1 MVLFYVCPGSF
12 SVTEEVFGLIHSVRV
27 EDQKPIQWLQNFT
40 VRQNTTPD
48 NMLSTLLGR
57 LTF

>member
-1 MVLFYVCPGSF
+1 MFLNKEEEN
-12 SVTEEVFGLIHSVRV
+12 VTWCCLIHSVRV
-27 EDQKPIQWLQNFT
+27 EDQKPIQWLENFT

-48 NMLSTLLGR
+48 NMLSTLLSR